1 MEFVPLPYEEECRG
15 EWQIDP
21 VGDGADGNLRRPGSS
36 GGGHRWWM
44 TMLGD
49 EVAVGGRGAARLPHS
64 LPRPLAPHVQERFR
78 RHPNR
83 TQALLLLPPP
93 PHVLPAGHASQRP
106 KQPPRAL
113 LSAVHLQGPGEMRA
127 TSSAAT
133 AWAVVLLAALVSV
146 SLASASVH
154 AGFSPTHAPTLAAP
168 MPSSSAAPPHPAAP
182 RAVLP
187 RKVLRPAGTDVVVGG
202 AVRPHRVDDGCAGAD
217 DIAIYQGRAT
227 TLPSGVPA
235 YTVDVMNRCSAGDG
249 GDCAIAGIH
258 VRCGWFSS
266 VTLVDPRKFRRLA
279 RDDCLINDGQP
290 LLAGETL
297 SFEYANS
304 FPYPLSVAL
313 ATCVDPAA
321 ATSP

>member
-1 MEFVPLPYEEECRG
+1 MR
-15 EWQIDP
+15 
-21 VGDGADGNLRRPGSS
+21 
-36 GGGHRWWM
+36 
-44 TMLGD
+44 
-49 EVAVGGRGAARLPHS
+49 
-64 LPRPLAPHVQERFR
+64 
-78 RHPNR
+78 
-83 TQALLLLPPP
+83 
-93 PHVLPAGHASQRP
+93 
-106 KQPPRAL
+106 
-113 LSAVHLQGPGEMRA
+113 RA
-127 TSSAAT
+127 TSS
-133 AWAVVLLAALVSV
+133 AWAVVLLLAALVPV

-154 AGFSPTHAPTLAAP
+154 AGFSPPLAAP
-168 MPSSSAAPPHPAAP
+168 MPAPSAAPPHPALP

-187 RKVLRPAGTDVVVGG
+187 RKVLRPAVAGTDVRL
-202 AVRPHRVDDGCAGAD
+202 RPHRVDDGCAGAD
-217 DIAIYQGRAT
+217 DIAIYQGRGT

-235 YTVDVMNRCSAGDG
+235 YTVDVMNRCSA

-304 FPYPLSVAL
+304 FPYPLAVAV

-321 ATSP
+321 ATTP

>member
-1 MEFVPLPYEEECRG
+1 
-15 EWQIDP
+15 
-21 VGDGADGNLRRPGSS
+21 
-36 GGGHRWWM
+36 
-44 TMLGD
+44 
-49 EVAVGGRGAARLPHS
+49 
-64 LPRPLAPHVQERFR
+64 
-78 RHPNR
+78 
-83 TQALLLLPPP
+83 
-93 PHVLPAGHASQRP
+93 
-106 KQPPRAL
+106 
-113 LSAVHLQGPGEMRA
+113 MRA
-127 TSSAAT
+127 SSSSSAT
-133 AWAVVLLAALVSV
+133 AWALAALLLAALVPV

-154 AGFSPTHAPTLAAP
+154 AGFSPTLAAVP
-168 MPSSSAAPPHPAAP
+168 APPAAPPRPAAP

-187 RKVLRPAGTDVVVGG
+187 RKVLRPADADVGVG
-202 AVRPHRVDDGCAGAD
+202 VRTHRVDDGCAGAD

-235 YTVDVMNRCSAGDG
+235 YTVDVMNRCSGGDDG

-266 VTLVDPRKFRRLA
+266 VSLVDPRKFRRLA

-304 FPYPLSVAL
+304 FPYQLSVAV
-313 ATCVDPAA
+313 ATCVVDPSA

>member
-1 MEFVPLPYEEECRG
+1 MSATFRG
-15 EWQIDP
+15 RKHYNNQN
-21 VGDGADGNLRRPGSS
+21 VLA
-36 GGGHRWWM
+36 
-44 TMLGD
+44 
-49 EVAVGGRGAARLPHS
+49 AVDFDMRFTYVLAGWEGR
-64 LPRPLAPHVQERFR
+64 
-78 RHPNR
+78 
-83 TQALLLLPPP
+83 
-93 PHVLPAGHASQRP
+93 
-106 KQPPRAL
+106 
-113 LSAVHLQGPGEMRA
+113 QGLGEMRA
-127 TSSAAT
+127 TSSA
-133 AWAVVLLAALVSV
+133 WAVVLLLAALVPV
-146 SLASASVH
+146 SLASASDH
-154 AGFSPTHAPTLAAP
+154 AGFSPTRAPPLAAP
-168 MPSSSAAPPHPAAP
+168 MPAPSAAPPHPALP

-187 RKVLRPAGTDVVVGG
+187 RKVLRPAVAGT
-202 AVRPHRVDDGCAGAD
+202 VRPHRVDDGCAGAD
-217 DIAIYQGRAT
+217 DIAIYQGRGT

-235 YTVDVMNRCSAGDG
+235 YTVDVMNRCSA

-304 FPYPLSVAL
+304 FPYPLAVAV